1 MTASIDAA
9 PPAARSAII
18 LRYYLAMA
26 MPFVVDVVTLCAYAA
41 VNQEPEILLPSFL
54 QSAIFLVIGVGGSAY
69 FLIRPIRRFIARH
82 TRSRVRNVY
91 LCIGNSRSGRIGN
104 APRERRS
111 RDLGGCLTGEK
122 DGDGQNDHQ
131 RKKGGDSSKNNAT

>member
-54 QSAIFLVIGVGGSAY
+54 LIGVVGSAY
-69 FLIRPIRRFIARH
+69 FLIRPIRRFIARYIAFAEAERCLSH
-82 TRSRVRNVY
+82 
-91 LCIGNSRSGRIGN
+91 L
-104 APRERRS
+104 PRRS
-111 RDLGGCLTGEK
+111 
-122 DGDGQNDHQ
+122 
-131 RKKGGDSSKNNAT
+131 ATVVAIFYLPMITLR

>member
-54 QSAIFLVIGVGGSAY
+54 QGLMDYPIVYTGVSSRAI
-69 FLIRPIRRFIARH
+69 
-82 TRSRVRNVY
+82 
-91 LCIGNSRSGRIGN
+91 
-104 APRERRS
+104 
-111 RDLGGCLTGEK
+111 
-122 DGDGQNDHQ
+122 
-131 RKKGGDSSKNNAT
+131 